1 MKGYMGQQYP
11 YSTILEENIVVIIY
25 INGIKSN
32 FSTKPQNLSN
42 GKYKIAY
49 LDQYWTRKKYL
60 RLYGKTL
67 YVTNNTEENFK
78 IILHIYWGKDLFTIF
93 YHQYTESK

>member
-49 LDQYWTRKKYL
+49 LDQY
-60 RLYGKTL
+60 
-67 YVTNNTEENFK
+67 
-78 IILHIYWGKDLFTIF
+78 
-93 YHQYTESK
+93 